1 MQHNEIVAKISKLIW
16 TDPDV
21 LLDADRKLLGVDFR
35 KLGRAR
41 AVTQECWI
49 AEMET
54 AIEQSRWENGEQ
66 AECGTSAVPVSESDP
81 DVDTEG
87 SIRYRRRRKK

>member
-1 MQHNEIVAKISKLIW
+1 MQHDEIVAKIGKLIW
-16 TDPDV
+16 TDPDE
-21 LLDADRKLLGVDFR
+21 LLDADRRLLEVNFR

-49 AEMET
+49 VEMEAAT
-54 AIEQSRWENGEQ
+54 ELARCIRGAQDRDGTGTVSTSNG
-66 AECGTSAVPVSESDP
+66 DP

>member
-1 MQHNEIVAKISKLIW
+1 MQHDEIVAKIGKLIW
-16 TDPDV
+16 TDPDE
-21 LLDADRKLLGVDFR
+21 LLDADRKLLGVNFR

-49 AEMET
+49 AEMEAAT
-54 AIEQSRWENGEQ
+54 GLARCIRGARDENG
-66 AECGTSAVPVSESDP
+66 AGTVPASDGDP